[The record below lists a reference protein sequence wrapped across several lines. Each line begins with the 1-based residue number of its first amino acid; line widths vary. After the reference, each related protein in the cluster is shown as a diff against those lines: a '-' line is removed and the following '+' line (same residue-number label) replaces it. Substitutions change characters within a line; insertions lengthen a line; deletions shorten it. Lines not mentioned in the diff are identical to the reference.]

1 MRINSNRGVFRPNTA
16 STPVA
21 NTNKIQKGVQK
32 EAQLPRSLMSSS
44 QTKQTGIAGFLGR
57 VSRAPL
63 SSFGAA
69 IGAAAITPSLI
80 VMAPGAQA
88 MENLA
93 NPTNFQPRVENTNY
107 TIASARTAPFYE
119 RTFTKMDRSGDGN
132 IEHAEIVDYMKSI
145 NIDGGFL
152 GLVHSEGA
160 NAILENV
167 DKNGSNSITKDEMMR
182 IAGAID
188 GTEEFFNPQSAPEA
202 FRTLD
207 RNNDGKVTIAEMS
220 AGIKSRLDDSVPFK
234 STIAESAGKMIV
246 DIFDSNNDKT
256 VDMNEMSQAANEAEA
271 VRRYY
276 R

>member
-1 MRINSNRGVFRPNTA
+1 
-16 STPVA
+16 
-21 NTNKIQKGVQK
+21 
-32 EAQLPRSLMSSS
+32 MSSS
-44 QTKQTGIAGFLGR
+44 QMNQNSIAGFLGR

-93 NPTNFQPRVENTNY
+93 SPTNFQPRVENTNY

-119 RTFTKMDRSGDGN
+119 RTFTKMDRSGDGS

-271 VRRYY
+271 VRRNY

>member
-1 MRINSNRGVFRPNTA
+1 MRINSNRGVFQTNAA
-16 STPVA
+16 SAQVA
-21 NTNKIQKGVQK
+21 NTSNKQTSTQR
-32 EAQLPRSLMSSS
+32 EPELPRSSMSSS
-44 QTKQTGIAGFLGR
+44 QIKQNSIAGFLGR

-93 NPTNFQPRVENTNY
+93 SPTNFQPRVENTNY

-119 RTFTKMDRSGDGN
+119 RTFTKMDRNGDGS
-132 IEHAEIVDYMKSI
+132 IEHEEIVDYMKSI

-220 AGIKSRLDDSVPFK
+220 AGIKTRLDDSVPFK

-246 DIFDSNNDKT
+246 DIFDSNKDKT